1 MTNQV
6 SALRTARNMTRSQLA
21 HRSRVSVRRLADIER
36 GANCRMDTQRKLT
49 LALGFTLEARDEV
62 FPRA

>member
-1 MTNQV
+1 MPNRI
-6 SALRTARNMTRSQLA
+6 SALRAARNMTRAQLA
-21 HRSRVSVRRLADIER
+21 DRSRVSVRRLSDIER
-36 GANCRMDTQRKLT
+36 GANCRMDTQRKLI